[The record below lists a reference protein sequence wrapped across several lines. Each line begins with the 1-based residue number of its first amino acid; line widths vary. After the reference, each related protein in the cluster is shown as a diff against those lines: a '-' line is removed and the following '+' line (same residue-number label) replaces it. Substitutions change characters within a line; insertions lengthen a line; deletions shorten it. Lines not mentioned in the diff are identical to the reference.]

1 MCVCLRVYAVGVWAC
16 EETMREMRMRMRVR
30 ERKISRNLTKS
41 RINCE
46 KI

>member
-16 EETMREMRMRMRVR
+16 EETMREMRMRVR